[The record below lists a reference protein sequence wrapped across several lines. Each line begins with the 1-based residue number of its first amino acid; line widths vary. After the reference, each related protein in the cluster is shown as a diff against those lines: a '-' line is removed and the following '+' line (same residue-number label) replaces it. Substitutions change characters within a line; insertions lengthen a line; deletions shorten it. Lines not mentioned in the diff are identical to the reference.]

1 MKVRSGMLPLM
12 LVLGTAPALAQDHEN
27 PRTPG
32 HEDLGATIDAFT
44 DTDGETLYRR
54 ACSGCHGPGGG
65 GAYGAAD
72 YPALAGN
79 PRLSSARYP
88 VNLIVEGNGAMPSF
102 AEWLD
107 DEQIASVVNFLRTN
121 MGNDHDGEISAED
134 VARMRADFA
143 ESDGG

>member
-1 MKVRSGMLPLM
+1 MLAMGFLYSA
-12 LVLGTAPALAQDHEN
+12 GAALAQDHEN

-32 HEDLGATIDAFT
+32 QSDLGATTEAFT

-65 GAYGAAD
+65 GAYGAGQ

-79 PRLSSARYP
+79 ARLSSARYP
-88 VNLIVEGNGAMPSF
+88 VHLIIEGNGAMPSF
-102 AEWLD
+102 GEWLTNG
-107 DEQIASVVNFLRTN
+107 QIAAITTYIRSN
-121 MGNDHDGEISAED
+121 MGNDHAGAVTAED

-143 ESDGG
+143 DSDGG